1 MKSKSVTLPMN
12 DWNKILAVLSL
23 NEFNELVD
31 KLQAQLQEADLTM
44 FDFKDNVSFQFAW
57 ADWLQYRKERKLSKY
72 AQSTLK
78 SLNKRF
84 VLWGLDNTVAS
95 INQSI
100 SMGYQGLFEVR
111 NTQCKQQQTFNT
123 NDRSN
128 WITAFKFIHP
138 YDSEPNSWDEVSEED
153 KAKIEKI
160 VKSRK

>member
-1 MKSKSVTLPMN
+1 MN

-23 NEFNELVD
+23 NEFNELID
-31 KLQAQLQEADLTM
+31 KLTAQLEETDLSA
-44 FDFKDNVSFQFAW
+44 FDFRDEISFQLAW
-57 ADWLQYRKERKLSKY
+57 AEWLQYRKERKLSKY

-84 VLWGLDNTVAS
+84 LSWGLDNTIAS

-111 NTQCKQQQTFNT
+111 NTQRQQVSAFNV

-128 WITAFKFIHP
+128 WITAFKFLHP
-138 YDSEPNSWDEVSEED
+138 YDAEPNTWDEVSDED
-153 KAKIEKI
+153 KKKIEKI